1 MRSGASG
8 SISRKAFFDPLLPG
22 QRQTVSILAVPGC
35 LLGVASGSTS
45 QAIDLACI
53 CFIRVFLYQG
63 FPGSPSSPPGAPAQE
78 GPGWFVTEA
87 ALEAEIRLAMTVPD
101 QTVLNQV
108 TGIARPQAVH
118 ARQATP
124 PGIRYTRQGSIT

>member
-1 MRSGASG
+1 VV
-8 SISRKAFFDPLLPG
+8 PLP
-22 QRQTVSILAVPGC
+22 
-35 LLGVASGSTS
+35 
-45 QAIDLACI
+45 
-53 CFIRVFLYQG
+53 
-63 FPGSPSSPPGAPAQE
+63 
-78 GPGWFVTEA
+78 EA